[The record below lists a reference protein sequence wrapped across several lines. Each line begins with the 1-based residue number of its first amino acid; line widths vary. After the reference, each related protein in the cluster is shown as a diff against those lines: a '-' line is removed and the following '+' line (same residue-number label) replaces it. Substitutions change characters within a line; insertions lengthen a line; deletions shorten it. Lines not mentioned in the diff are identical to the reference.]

1 MTLPTFD
8 DLPFNARP
16 DLTPYLVHLTKNSKR
31 KDGCSAYENL
41 VNILQ
46 TGKIWG
52 SEPKAG
58 MIKGKSR
65 AACFIDVP
73 FASLKYVLTP
83 ENSDPQSPRY
93 EPYGIAVTKRFAHEV
108 GCRPVLYLSND
119 ELVSLGIPTSELWRV
134 VRFEVSKQG
143 WISWLHEREWRCKGD
158 FELPRFI
165 QAALV
170 RNTRDAEKLTKAL
183 ANKPEK
189 FKCKPRSVIP
199 MTVLCQGLLI

>member
-1 MTLPTFD
+1 LGTKVLPKLRSGDGLRVGIDFTVTIE
-8 DLPFNARP
+8 PAAA
-16 DLTPYLVHLTKNSKR
+16 KNMENEIRVILKEL
-31 KDGCSAYENL
+31 GCSAYENL
-41 VNILQ
+41 LNILQ

-93 EPYGIAVTKRFAHEV
+93 EPYGIAVTKRFAHEA

-119 ELVSLGIPTSELWRV
+119 EKW
-134 VRFEVSKQG
+134 
-143 WISWLHEREWRCKGD
+143 
-158 FELPRFI
+158 
-165 QAALV
+165 
-170 RNTRDAEKLTKAL
+170 TRWA
-183 ANKPEK
+183 
-189 FKCKPRSVIP
+189 
-199 MTVLCQGLLI
+199 